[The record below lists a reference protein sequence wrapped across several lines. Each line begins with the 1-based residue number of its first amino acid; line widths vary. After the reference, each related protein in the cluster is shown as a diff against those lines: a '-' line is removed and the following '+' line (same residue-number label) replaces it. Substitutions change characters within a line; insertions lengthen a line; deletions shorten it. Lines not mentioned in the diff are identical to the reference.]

1 MLFRFMRSFSI
12 RSILTGFISLLSAYI
27 FLVAIGLSLI
37 YFVHQIPFNV
47 IRENVEM
54 SAKIIHKE
62 GEKYSLL
69 GQYLNLPIKNSRYA
83 LDGLTDGIMLK
94 ETYNTGKDDAL
105 ENALL
110 NKLVHEDGTSVFY
123 ARYWHGYLV
132 TLLPSLVM
140 MDIYRIRVMNSVL
153 FSLLL
158 IFICYLTYKKLDIN
172 TAGFFLLT
180 ILVSMFFPIVPYS
193 LQFSTVFYISFV
205 AIIILLILDKRWNN
219 RKNAMLLFFIVGGI
233 TSYAD
238 LLTAPIITVG
248 LPLIFYCLLRKSQV
262 SLYKDILFLAF
273 MWLLGYG
280 SVWGTKWL
288 LAYYITGYDIVK
300 NAVDQSKFRLGN
312 DIGIFQILV
321 TIVLSTP
328 TIIQW
333 LMLVIMGFWFGAT
346 KDQEAIKKNVWL
358 LLTAL
363 FPILWMCVLKN
374 HTSIHFWFVWRSEIV
389 SVFALLLFVSRTT
402 KMRFLDRCIF
412 FSK

>member
-94 ETYNTGKDDAL
+94 ETYNTGKDDVL

-110 NKLVHEDGTSVFY
+110 NRLVHEDGTSVFY

-193 LQFSTVFYISFV
+193 LQFSTVFYIINKINI
-205 AIIILLILDKRWNN
+205 AYT
-219 RKNAMLLFFIVGGI
+219 
-233 TSYAD
+233 TS
-238 LLTAPIITVG
+238 
-248 LPLIFYCLLRKSQV
+248 LRS
-262 SLYKDILFLAF
+262 
-273 MWLLGYG
+273 
-280 SVWGTKWL
+280 
-288 LAYYITGYDIVK
+288 
-300 NAVDQSKFRLGN
+300 
-312 DIGIFQILV
+312 
-321 TIVLSTP
+321 
-328 TIIQW
+328 
-333 LMLVIMGFWFGAT
+333 
-346 KDQEAIKKNVWL
+346 
-358 LLTAL
+358 
-363 FPILWMCVLKN
+363 
-374 HTSIHFWFVWRSEIV
+374 
-389 SVFALLLFVSRTT
+389 
-402 KMRFLDRCIF
+402 
-412 FSK
+412 